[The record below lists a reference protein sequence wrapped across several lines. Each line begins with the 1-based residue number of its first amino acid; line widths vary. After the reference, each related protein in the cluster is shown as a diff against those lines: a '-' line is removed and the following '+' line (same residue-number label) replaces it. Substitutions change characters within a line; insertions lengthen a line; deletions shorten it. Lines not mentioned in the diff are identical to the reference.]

1 MKHFLRPFGALV
13 SGVLLAMCFV
23 PFDQSWLVWGWM
35 WILLP
40 LLWTTSPGTRDSE
53 EEGKKL
59 IRFFIRLVKLR
70 SSRAFGL
77 AWLAGMGFWVI
88 NLKWLGTVTWPGAV
102 SLSAYLSLYF
112 GIFGVFAAGAAN
124 PWRKSFKPTKL
135 IRERIQES
143 TRSLGYAA
151 VLAGFWCGLEWLR
164 GWLLTGFGWNGL
176 GVTFAN
182 HLVLAQSAE
191 FIGVT
196 GLAFLPVFMSA
207 VAVQTARRFD
217 LQFRANEV
225 KMLHWDFA
233 SALVVIMAFFT
244 VGTIRLSSA
253 TNTPKIKGRV
263 LLVQQDIPQV
273 AGRIMWEPQRIVDG
287 FLALTE
293 NGLAEVDAETGKKLQ
308 EAAKEGGEGEILTEI
323 ETPDLLVWPEACLPD
338 YLQLTESGET
348 VGGPMIESILLY
360 VTELRDWTLVTGIN
374 QHQGEDPMDPETR
387 FYNSLLM
394 NGGRFGRQS
403 YQKSHLVILG
413 EYIPDLPFL
422 HDLYEQATGVR
433 FFANTTPGENFEPL
447 QVEIGGREV
456 GVMPSICFEDTVGRV
471 MRRSVRNESQMII
484 NVTNDGWF
492 QESEGAAQHFRNS
505 LFRCIELRRPMVRCA
520 NRGVTGVVSVTG
532 SLVDPFSGEKRHL
545 VDEKGSHFHRG
556 YLLASVYVPSEGE
569 ITVYAAFGDWFAIAG
584 LAVGFLWIFG
594 SGLIRRKLKTDPLT

>member
-1 MKHFLRPFGALV
+1 
-13 SGVLLAMCFV
+13 
-23 PFDQSWLVWGWM
+23 
-35 WILLP
+35 
-40 LLWTTSPGTRDSE
+40 
-53 EEGKKL
+53 
-59 IRFFIRLVKLR
+59 
-70 SSRAFGL
+70 
-77 AWLAGMGFWVI
+77 MGFWVV

-102 SLSAYLSLYF
+102 ALSAYLSLYF
-112 GIFGVFAAGAAN
+112 GIFGAFAAGVGN
-124 PWRKSFKPTKL
+124 PWRRSFKPAKS

-143 TRSLGYAA
+143 TRILGYSA
-151 VLAGFWCGLEWLR
+151 VLAGFWCGLEWVR
-164 GWLLTGFGWNGL
+164 GWFLTGFGWNGL

-207 VAVQTARRFD
+207 VAVQTARRFY

-233 SALVVIMAFFT
+233 SALVVIMLVFT
-244 VGTIRLSSA
+244 VGTLRLSSA

-273 AGRIMWEPQRIVDG
+273 AGQITWEAQRIVDG
-287 FLALTE
+287 FIELTE
-293 NGLAEVDAETGKKLQ
+293 KGLAEVEAETARKLQ
-308 EAAKEGGEGEILTEI
+308 EAAENSEGAEVIAEIAS
-323 ETPDLLVWPEACLPD
+323 PDLLVWPEACLPE
-338 YLQLTESGET
+338 YFQLTGDGQT
-348 VGGPMIESILLY
+348 VGGPIIESIVSY

-374 QHQGEDPMDPETR
+374 QHLGEDPMNPGTE

-422 HDLYEQATGVR
+422 HDLYEQAAGVR
-433 FFANTTPGENFEPL
+433 FFANTTPGDDFNPL
-447 QVEIGGREV
+447 KVEIDGREV

-471 MRRSVRNESQMII
+471 MRRSVRKESQMII

-492 QESEGAAQHFRNS
+492 QTSEGAAQHFNNA

-532 SLVDPFSGEKRHL
+532 SLTDPFSGEKRHL
-545 VDEKGSHFHRG
+545 VDGQGSHFHRG
-556 YLLASVYVPSEGE
+556 FLLASVYVPAEGVV
-569 ITVYAAFGDWFAIAG
+569 TLYAALGDWFAVTG
-584 LAVGFLWIFG
+584 LATGLLWLVFACFRG
-594 SGLIRRKLKTDPLT
+594 RKSRRATELGLSPQ